1 MKILFTGGGTAGHVF
16 PIIAIVRELRRMGI
30 DAEFFFLGPKDE
42 YISIFLSQEEIKT
55 RWVLAGKIRRYFGW
69 KSLLQNIF
77 DILFKLPIGFIQSFF
92 HVFLIGPDL
101 VFSKGGYGSVSP
113 VIAATLLQV
122 PIFLHE
128 SDIAPGLANRFTGK
142 LAPKIFVAFPAAQ
155 TEYFPAKK
163 MISIGNPIRREL
175 LSGDKTKAKELFRL
189 VGGKPLLLILGGSQ
203 GANKINNMILAI
215 LPEILSNFEIIHQV
229 GAKNIKQVKAETRV
243 VASKEL
249 ETFYHPIGLLNE
261 IELRDAFSVCD
272 LIVSRAGAGSIF
284 EIAAVNKPSILI
296 PLSISAQNHQVKN
309 AYTYAKDGAALVLEE
324 PNLTPHFFLEKVKR
338 LFAHPAELEKMSQ
351 KAKEFS
357 KPDSAKIIAGYIMD
371 YLVK

>member
-1 MKILFTGGGTAGHVF
+1 MKILFTGGGTAGHVI

-77 DILFKLPIGFIQSFF
+77 DILFKLPIGFIQSLF

-175 LSGDKTKAKELFRL
+175 LNGDKVKAKKLFGL

-229 GAKNIKQVKAETRV
+229 GAKNIKQVKAEARV

-296 PLSISAQNHQVKN
+296 PLSLSAQNHQVKN